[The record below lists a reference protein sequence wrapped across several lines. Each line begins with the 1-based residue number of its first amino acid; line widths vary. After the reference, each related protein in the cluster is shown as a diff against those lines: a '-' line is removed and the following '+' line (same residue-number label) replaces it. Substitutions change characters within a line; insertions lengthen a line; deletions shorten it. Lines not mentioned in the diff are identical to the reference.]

1 MIRFDVNFN
10 LDGLT
15 ENVAKIADDTQR
27 KAAMELQGE
36 LIEITPRDTSRARAG
51 WLLDTLNNGFV
62 PPKGQTTYTPQRQ
75 QAPKGAPF
83 VLVFNNV
90 EYIVRLNEGHST
102 QQPARFVQAAVDKI
116 ARNIK

>member
-1 MIRFDVNFN
+1 MISFDVRFD

-15 ENVAKIADDTQR
+15 ENVAEIADFTQR
-27 KAAMELQGE
+27 KAAMALQGE
-36 LIEITPRDTSRARAG
+36 LIEVTPRDTSRARAG
-51 WLLDTLNNGFV
+51 WHLDTHNNGFV

-102 QQPARFVQAAVDKI
+102 QAPARFVQIAVDKV
-116 ARNIK
+116 ARNLK

>member
-15 ENVAKIADDTQR
+15 ESVAKIADDTQR

-36 LIEITPRDTSRARAG
+36 LIEVTPRDTSRARAG
-51 WLLDTLNNGFV
+51 WHLDIRNNGFV
-62 PPKGQTTYTPQRQ
+62 PPKGQASYTPQRQ

-83 VLVFNNV
+83 ILVFNNV
-90 EYIVRLNEGHST
+90 EYIVPLNEGTST
-102 QQPARFVQAAVDKI
+102 QAPEQFVQIARDKI
-116 ARNIK
+116 ARNLK